1 MARKLFECFICRQNF
16 KSKKSNLLR
25 HMRLHGPTVE
35 CYRCPQCPK
44 SFQNKQ
50 NYQRHWA
57 DKHTDISIQPAK
69 PTTILRQAKR
79 M

>member
-1 MARKLFECFICRQNF
+1 MVRKLFECYFCHKDF

-25 HMRLHGPTVE
+25 HLKLHGPIVKR
-35 CYRCPQCPK
+35 YRCQECRK

-50 NYQRHWA
+50 NYKRHWTE
-57 DKHTDISIQPAK
+57 KHTKISIEPAK
-69 PTTILRQAKR
+69 PKIIHRQAKR